1 MGSQGTS
8 TVARAALLQRITVD
22 PQIFDGKPIVRG
34 MRISVETVLGL
45 LAEGESVERI
55 LDSYPRLER
64 DDIRACLE
72 FARTLVAHESIEDIQ
87 VAPA

>member
-1 MGSQGTS
+1 MT
-8 TVARAALLQRITVD
+8 RAALLRRITVD
-22 PQIFDGKPIVRG
+22 PRIFDGKPIIRG

-55 LDSYPRLER
+55 LESYPRLER
-64 DDIRACLE
+64 DDILACLE
-72 FARTLVAHESIEDIQ
+72 FARALVAHERIEEIE